1 MNQRE
6 TFIFKDI
13 LANKISPIRPTNPSS
28 FSFTPSQNHIRP
40 SGIQSSAN
48 LTPFSSLVQNKLAQT
63 ASLGLLDR
71 KESKSCPFEI
81 ETPTKSPL
89 PSESFRTNPF
99 TLTRPLESKNQP
111 QNISSNPFFLS
122 AKSPLLGQSNPES
135 KTYPFASLYN
145 GKSEG
150 ANSQSKNVNF
160 PQSGFFSQKPAQ
172 IFQNNVSNPFVPPS
186 NPPQSSPHMNQNFQN
201 LFQAKT
207 QPQNIFSQGSQFS
220 SIFQKKPQPSISTS
234 FQGIPNQESSFFQN
248 QTPKNFFPVGVS
260 PPNIFHPQGQNP
272 NPFCQIPQSQPNFLI
287 QNDVRSNAN
296 FPSLTPFPFSGCFPF
311 YDSVSK
317 RDILFVPIM
326 QILWPD
332 FQDPRLAISPLK
344 NNSPIPEVIPIE
356 EELRMKFKSLI
367 DQNKPSKDSKETP
380 PMIQQRKNSGKNWRS
395 FGSFSELP
403 LKNEPKF
410 WLSFD
415 VFFTNGCFR
424 FEKMISDE
432 KVTRE
437 DLAKILAR
445 RIFDQFAFVVES
457 TEKNVRISHSDLDSE
472 RSVSSFSGQNL
483 VQVFYENQTLL
494 FFS

>member
-6 TFIFKDI
+6 AFIFKDI

-28 FSFTPSQNHIRP
+28 FSFTLSQNHIRP

-48 LTPFSSLVQNKLAQT
+48 LTPFSSLVQNKLVQT
-63 ASLGLLDR
+63 ANLGLLDR

-89 PSESFRTNPF
+89 LSESFKTNPF
-99 TLTRPLESKNQP
+99 TLTRLLESKNQP
-111 QNISSNPFFLS
+111 QNISSNPFFLNV
-122 AKSPLLGQSNPES
+122 KSPLLSQSNIES
-135 KTYPFASLYN
+135 KTHSFASLYN

-150 ANSQSKNVNF
+150 VNSQSKNINF
-160 PQSGFFSQKPAQ
+160 PQPGFFSQKPAQ
-172 IFQNNVSNPFVPPS
+172 ILQNNVSNPFMPPS
-186 NPPQSSPHMNQNFQN
+186 NPPKSSPQMNQNFQN
-201 LFQAKT
+201 LFQQKI
-207 QPQNIFSQGSQFS
+207 QPQNIFSQGNQS
-220 SIFQKKPQPSISTS
+220 SNIFQNKLQPSINTS
-234 FQGIPNQESSFFQN
+234 YQGIPNQKSSFFQN
-248 QTPKNFFPVGVS
+248 QTPQNFFSVGAS
-260 PPNIFHPQGQNP
+260 PPNNFYPQGQNP
-272 NPFCQIPQSQPNFLI
+272 NPSCQVPQSQPNFFI

-296 FPSLTPFPFSGCFPF
+296 FPILPSFSSSGCFPF

-317 RDILFVPIM
+317 KNILFVPIM

-332 FQDPRLAISPLK
+332 FQDPRLKIPILK
-344 NNSPIPEVIPIE
+344 SNSPIPEIIPVE

-367 DQNKPSKDSKETP
+367 DQNKPSRDSKESP
-380 PMIQQRKNSGKNWRS
+380 PMIQQRKNSGKIWRS

-403 LKNEPKF
+403 SKIEPKF
-410 WLSFD
+410 WLNFE

-437 DLAKILAR
+437 DLTKILAR
-445 RIFDQFAFVVES
+445 QIFDQFAFVVES
-457 TEKNVRISHSDLDSE
+457 KEKNVRVSHCDLDSE
-472 RSVSSFSGQNL
+472 RSVSSSSGQNL